1 MIIYPMKTVKII
13 KYASPQVTITAGVC
27 NNFFTKFSGLMFRQ
41 KIDPFFGLLFSEP
54 TESRINTSIHMFFM
68 NFDITVLWLD
78 KKYRIVDVALTKKWH
93 PIYVSKAPAQYTL
106 ELHSDRFSDYSIG
119 DQLQVLTNE

>member
-1 MIIYPMKTVKII
+1 MKTVKII

-54 TESRINTSIHMFFM
+54 TESRINTSIHMFFV

-78 KKYRIVDVALTKKWH
+78 KKYRIVDVALAKKWH

-106 ELHSDRFSDYSIG
+106 ELHSDRYSYYSIG

>member
-1 MIIYPMKTVKII
+1 MKTVKII

-54 TESRINTSIHMFFM
+54 TESRINTSIHMFFV

-78 KKYRIVDVALTKKWH
+78 KKYRIVDVALAKKWH